1 MFCDTLNWSLVGPVV
16 HPVSGSSDISEGR
29 VSVSTPAESNADPH
43 AAGEAETP
51 RILTAAEFHAA
62 RQSPEFQELK
72 RRFRKFVFPMT
83 VAFLVW
89 YFLYVLFAV
98 YAVDFMSTNVIGEI
112 NVGLIFGVLQF
123 VSTFGIT
130 ALYIRFADRQVDPRA
145 AEIRNK
151 MESGDYR

>member
-1 MFCDTLNWSLVGPVV
+1 
-16 HPVSGSSDISEGR
+16 
-29 VSVSTPAESNADPH
+29 
-43 AAGEAETP
+43 
-51 RILTAAEFHAA
+51 
-62 RQSPEFQELK
+62 
-72 RRFRKFVFPMT
+72 MT

-98 YAVDFMSTNVIGEI
+98 YAVDFMSTTVIGEI

-130 ALYIRFADRQVDPRA
+130 FLYIRFADRQVDPRA

>member
-1 MFCDTLNWSLVGPVV
+1 M
-16 HPVSGSSDISEGR
+16 
-29 VSVSTPAESNADPH
+29 
-43 AAGEAETP
+43 
-51 RILTAAEFHAA
+51 LTAAEFHAA

-98 YAVDFMSTNVIGEI
+98 YAVDFMSTNVVGEI

>member
-1 MFCDTLNWSLVGPVV
+1 M
-16 HPVSGSSDISEGR
+16 
-29 VSVSTPAESNADPH
+29 
-43 AAGEAETP
+43 
-51 RILTAAEFHAA
+51 TA
-62 RQSPEFQELK
+62 
-72 RRFRKFVFPMT
+72 
-83 VAFLVW
+83 AFLVW

>member
-1 MFCDTLNWSLVGPVV
+1 
-16 HPVSGSSDISEGR
+16 
-29 VSVSTPAESNADPH
+29 
-43 AAGEAETP
+43 
-51 RILTAAEFHAA
+51 
-62 RQSPEFQELK
+62 
-72 RRFRKFVFPMT
+72 MT

-98 YAVDFMSTNVIGEI
+98 YAVDFMSTKVVGEI

-130 ALYIRFADRQVDPRA
+130 ALYIRFADRQIDPRA
-145 AEIRNK
+145 GEIRAK